1 MKIILMED
9 VPALGRRG
17 EVRDVATGYAR
28 NFLLPKKL
36 AVQATDANLRN
47 LEHLKRQRAR
57 EEAKAREDAQGAA
70 ARIAALSMTVTTR
83 ASEDGR
89 LYGSVSAQDVVS
101 FLERHGMPVEKR
113 RVLLEEPIKALGEY
127 QVTIRLHGDVTA
139 SLPVSVLRESSREP

>member
-17 EVRDVATGYAR
+17 EVREVATGYAR

-36 AVQATDANLRN
+36 ALEATSANLRN
-47 LEHLKRQRAR
+47 LEHLKRQRVR
-57 EEAKAREDAQGAA
+57 EEAKAREDAQAA
-70 ARIAALSMTVTTR
+70 ADRIAGLTLTVATR

-89 LYGSVSAQDVVS
+89 LYGSVSAQDIVS
-101 FLERHGMPVEKR
+101 FLERHRIAVEKR

-127 QVTIRLHGDVTA
+127 RVNIRLHADVMAT
-139 SLPVSVLRESSREP
+139 LPVTVARE

>member
-36 AVQATDANLRN
+36 AVEATPANVRN
-47 LEHLKRQRAR
+47 LDQLKRRRTR
-57 EEAKAREDAQGAA
+57 EEALARDVAQAA
-70 ARIAALSMTVTTR
+70 AERVAALALTVATR

-89 LYGSVSAQDVVS
+89 LYGSVSAQDIVS
-101 FLERHGMPVEKR
+101 FLERHGIAVERR
-113 RVLLEEPIKALGEY
+113 RVLLEEPIKTLGEY
-127 QVTIRLHGDVTA
+127 RVSLRLHADVTA
-139 SLPVSVLRESSREP
+139 TLPVTVVRE